1 MYVGVADFLG
11 FDDIRFGTS
20 LREWMI
26 LGWLAIGPVST
37 TIFLWHFGVSRIGVT
52 VGAMYQNLAPIVV
65 VLISIS
71 IGRYPSILHLVGGLL
86 IISGVLYTQIRNLP
100 QDF

>member
-1 MYVGVADFLG
+1 
-11 FDDIRFGTS
+11 
-20 LREWMI
+20 MI

-37 TIFLWHFGVSRIGVT
+37 AIFLWHFGVSRIGVT